1 VTGATTLSSTLDVSG
16 ATTLSS
22 TLDVSG
28 ATILYSTLDVSGVT
42 TFSSTI
48 TATGQITGG
57 SFNATS
63 DYRIKKDIQLLD
75 HMCTV
80 DNLKPVSYTNILT
93 NKQDIGLIAH
103 ELQEYY
109 PFLVEGEKDGEKNQ
123 SVNYIGLIGILIN
136 EIKGLKREISFIK
149 EEYKYIK

>member
-1 VTGATTLSSTLDVSG
+1 
-16 ATTLSS
+16 
-22 TLDVSG
+22 
-28 ATILYSTLDVSGVT
+28 
-42 TFSSTI
+42 
-48 TATGQITGG
+48 
-57 SFNATS
+57 
-63 DYRIKKDIQLLD
+63 
-75 HMCTV
+75 MCTV